1 MLSRSFPLQWQQS
14 INKNIP
20 TTHHWFAISDLIIPF
35 FTAIAAWFSIDNS
48 HLFSNFNKCI
58 HTLIDFFFSMRRW
71 YLYTNSGLFFR
82 YDGIAEANHINA
94 FFCRKTKKQNFYRLW
109 SLVWNPSKLPSI
121 WSAKSVANRASPS
134 ITGQIG
140 WSIPPIVNPA
150 AVIWS
155 RKRFVL
161 RWTFSEY
168 CEEWI
173 SISITL
179 IPLAT
184 TDGGNEFENKY
195 GRERC
200 FNNSISSL
208 GPVV

>member
-1 MLSRSFPLQWQQS
+1 
-14 INKNIP
+14 
-20 TTHHWFAISDLIIPF
+20 
-35 FTAIAAWFSIDNS
+35 
-48 HLFSNFNKCI
+48 
-58 HTLIDFFFSMRRW
+58 MRRW
-71 YLYTNSGLFFR
+71 YLYTNSGLIFR
-82 YDGIAEANHINA
+82 YNGIAEANHINA
-94 FFCRKTKKQNFYRLW
+94 LFCRKIEKKKIMINWFWSR
-109 SLVWNPSKLPSI
+109 SLVWDALKLPSI
-121 WSAKSVANRASPS
+121 WSAKTLANRASPS

-140 WSIPPIVNPA
+140 WSMPPIVNPA

-168 CEEWI
+168 CEDSR

-179 IPLAT
+179 MPLAT

-208 GPVV
+208 GPVVYPPAAPPNAFPNVELIMSTRPNTFKNSSVPLRILW